1 MRRRILLVL
10 LVIGTIL
17 LILAFVYI
25 GAGVVGRG

>member
-25 GAGVVGRG
+25 GASVVGRG